1 MMRYLLDTNAIIG
14 LLRDDRS
21 PLARRSRREQLDD
34 LATSSIVVQEL
45 FFGAFKS
52 ARPGPNLAVFDSL
65 RFPVIDFDRDDA
77 RRAGLVRAELASRGT
92 PIGPYDVL
100 IAGQALAR
108 DLVLVTHN
116 TREFSRVPGLR
127 IEDWEA

>member
-1 MMRYLLDTNAIIG
+1 MRYLLDTNVIIG
-14 LLRDDRS
+14 LLHDDRS
-21 PLARRSRREQLDD
+21 PLAKRARHEQLDD

-52 ARPGPNLAVFDSL
+52 RRPGPNLSIFDSL

-77 RRAGLVRAELASRGT
+77 RQAGLVRAELMARGT

-100 IAGQALAR
+100 IAGHALAR
-108 DLVLVTHN
+108 NLTLVTHN

>member
-1 MMRYLLDTNAIIG
+1 MRYLLDTNAVIG

-21 PLARRSRREQLDD
+21 PLARRARYEQFDD

-52 ARPGPNLAVFDSL
+52 QRPDHNLSVFDSL
-65 RFPVIDFDRDDA
+65 EFPVIDFDRDDA
-77 RRAGLVRAELASRGT
+77 RRAGLVRAELAARGT
-92 PIGPYDVL
+92 PIGPYDIL
-100 IAGQALAR
+100 IAGHALAR
-108 DLVLVTHN
+108 NLTLVTRN

>member
-1 MMRYLLDTNAIIG
+1 VEDIAI
-14 LLRDDRS
+14 
-21 PLARRSRREQLDD
+21 P
-34 LATSSIVVQEL
+34 SIVAHEIYY
-45 FFGAFKS
+45 GAFKS
-52 ARPGPNLAVFDSL
+52 QKVALNVAVFDAMGFTTL
-65 RFPVIDFDRDDA
+65 DFDRDDA
-77 RRAGLVRAELASRGT
+77 RQAGLLRAELAARGT

-108 DLVLVTHN
+108 DLILVTHN

>member
-1 MMRYLLDTNAIIG
+1 MRYLLDTNVIIG
-14 LLRDDRS
+14 LLKDDRS
-21 PLARRSRREQLDD
+21 ALARRARHEHLDD

-52 ARPGPNLAVFDSL
+52 RRPTINLAVFDSL
-65 RFPVIDFDRDDA
+65 KFPVLDFDRDDA
-77 RRAGLVRAELASRGT
+77 RQAGVIRAELSTRGV

-100 IAGQALAR
+100 IAGQAVAR
-108 DLVLVTHN
+108 DLTLVTRN

-127 IEDWEA
+127 LADWEA

>member
-1 MMRYLLDTNAIIG
+1 MRYLLDTNAIIG

-21 PLARRSRREQLDD
+21 PLATRARHERPND
-34 LATSSIVVQEL
+34 LVTSSIVVQEL

-77 RRAGLVRAELASRGT
+77 RRAGLIRAELAVRGA

-100 IAGQALAR
+100 IAGQALNR
-108 DLVLVTHN
+108 HLILVTRN
-116 TREFSRVPGLR
+116 TREFSRVSGLH
-127 IEDWEA
+127 IEDWEVA